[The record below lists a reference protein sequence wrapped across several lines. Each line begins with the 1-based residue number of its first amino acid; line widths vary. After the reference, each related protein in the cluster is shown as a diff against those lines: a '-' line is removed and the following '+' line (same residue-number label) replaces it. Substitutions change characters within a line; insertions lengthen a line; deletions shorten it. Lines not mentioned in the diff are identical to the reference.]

1 MQVVAYKIITD
12 QSKNSISF
20 SKNYRIF
27 STGEPLE
34 KAVEITGFDEDLT
47 LGSADPANIVR
58 KLRWSNDRANW
69 SLWYS
74 FSPSDLTELT
84 ALAFEQKS
92 VFFEV
97 KYEYDDSTYDEL
109 TTELKINEIKIRV
122 KSAKVQADLF
132 TPTAYCSDER
142 CPAIIAER
150 EASFKPYEIGTA
162 TGIAKELSL
171 QTNKLFGHEVVYFK
185 TEPDRD
191 GADFIF
197 KEWTLFKTTERKCI
211 KIMVPENKFPDN
223 KPNFT
228 EFGVDF
234 EVPFEIHVDH
244 TYFQMMFGKGSQPR
258 KRDYLFFP
266 LINRMYEIQGSY
278 LYRGFMME
286 PIYWKIQLT
295 KFHPN
300 IDMLMKAG
308 DRTFLDNI
316 ITTSEQLFGAE
327 AKVQTKDALDK
338 QQFST
343 ISSKFDESRRTIHP
357 DIKNKIL
364 DITFNYA
371 PLIEYYY
378 DLSAIN
384 HKITSYTLVS
394 GSTPKTQELSPDDEI
409 FAYEDSD
416 IFKTWRQNELIT
428 GDINVS
434 DLNANKARIRMDGP
448 KDSFSAKGKYVVV
461 KGYKTLGFVEAER
474 RPILETTAGSSVV
487 NFKQAEN
494 AVVYKKP
501 ASTVETPNMTFAAL
515 INFNRGSQDVTI
527 FRGYDDY
534 DQKGL
539 IIQAII
545 QDLSGTPSLSLKI
558 TINSQEY
565 TYSVGTIEYFR
576 SEEHTSELQSH

>member
-1 MQVVAYKIITD
+1 MC
-12 QSKNSISF
+12 S
-20 SKNYRIF
+20 
-27 STGEPLE
+27 
-34 KAVEITGFDEDLT
+34 
-47 LGSADPANIVR
+47 
-58 KLRWSNDRANW
+58 
-69 SLWYS
+69 
-74 FSPSDLTELT
+74 SDL
-84 ALAFEQKS
+84 
-92 VFFEV
+92 
-97 KYEYDDSTYDEL
+97 
-109 TTELKINEIKIRV
+109 
-122 KSAKVQADLF
+122 
-132 TPTAYCSDER
+132 
-142 CPAIIAER
+142 
-150 EASFKPYEIGTA
+150 EIGTA

-384 HKITSYTLVS
+384 HKITPYTLVS

-576 SEEHTSELQSH
+576 WYPLIIPISAQFGQFEINLYRLRQDPANVKNFNKIEPVYSSNVVKPGQFSFETTATWCVPSANYLIANIRLFNTMIQSEDHEFVVSQLFIRDESTLSIIDNARPRLNVPFIAINR